1 MVSAN
6 YGSRRPD
13 GSPRININP
22 APSQPFDLQEPQ
34 RTLEDPDLAFKVREI
49 LMPDDDVMPDMT
61 QTDMGND
68 PCCGEA
74 KEMWRDGLA
83 EGWGDSHYTNDPD
96 GGLRILEMY
105 EAMSCEEFRQSLEGR
120 FDAQGYS
127 LMGGGSSK
135 TRSFTRPGMNP
146 NSPRGNHSWE
156 DSLAN
161 RVLDAWDKCSEAS
174 LPTDQASQDMGFY
187 ASSDAFETSW
197 DMLQK
202 GLI

>member
-1 MVSAN
+1 MVSGN
-6 YGSRRPD
+6 FRYERPN

-22 APSQPFDLQEPQ
+22 EASQPLDLFEPQ

-74 KEMWRDGLA
+74 KEMWREGLV
-83 EGWGDSHYTNDPD
+83 EGWGDSTYTNDPD

-105 EAMSCEEFRQSLEGR
+105 EAMSCEEFRQSLENR
-120 FDAQGYS
+120 FDAEGYAFMYGRRS
-127 LMGGGSSK
+127 L
-135 TRSFTRPGMNP
+135 TRPGMNP
-146 NSPRGNHSWE
+146 NSPRSNHSWE

-161 RVLDAWDKCSEAS
+161 RVLEAWDKCSEAS

-187 ASSDAFETSW
+187 ASSDAFEITW

-202 GLI
+202 GDI